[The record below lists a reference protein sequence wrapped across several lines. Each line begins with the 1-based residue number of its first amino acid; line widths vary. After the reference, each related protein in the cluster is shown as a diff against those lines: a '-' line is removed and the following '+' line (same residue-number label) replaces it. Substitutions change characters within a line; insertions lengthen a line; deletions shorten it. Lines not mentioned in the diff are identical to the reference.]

1 MINKK
6 DILLKLFTK
15 TAFPGGAGPV
25 TPEKKQELLN
35 STSLETG
42 RHTLRAQAKFL
53 LAYLSSEDKWKARG
67 ILALA
72 VASMLAINGV
82 NIWVNYWQSS
92 LGHALEFKN
101 WPEFMM
107 QMKVFGAIAASIV
120 TTSWLSDYFQQS
132 FQLNWQKWLTETLTN
147 RLMQNSAYHR
157 LKTIYQNVSNP
168 DQNITDDVEKCTE
181 VVTSLTFGALRA
193 SLTVLS
199 FTPILWNLSADFN
212 LSVLGGPDFAIP
224 KPMFWLALAYAVGGT
239 AMTYVLG
246 KPLEKLYTDFKSNL
260 GNHRYALM
268 RFFENAESIAMY
280 RGEKIERQILTTR
293 FNAVTD
299 EKWSILGRTRAV
311 GSFQNLLAQGAVV
324 LPYFLT
330 APAYFAG
337 IMGLGDLFATGDA
350 FRNLRDALNWVG
362 PAYPQI
368 AEVRAVTSRLMDLDS
383 AIEKSNQDLAKEQIG
398 RNFITVSRDGR
409 SRNIVIRDLV
419 LEDKNTDDGKKP
431 KTLIDKFSMTI
442 RPGERLMITG
452 PAGSGKAR
460 LQRAFA
466 GLWPYGSGD
475 IVLPRTA
482 KIMFEPQTTYLTLAS
497 LRDILCYPEPGGTF
511 KRNEMEEALRAVG
524 HEELIKYL
532 DDEKT
537 QGDSFSKNLQHD
549 QKQRL
554 AFARI
559 LLHKPSFLMLDDTTG
574 ALDDA
579 AAAELYKLVVD
590 RMPKTT
596 IISVVHRTELSVYHT
611 LRADITPEKTLT
623 CVPIENPALA
633 VPDLQ
638 NGEEVEDNPVK
649 PDRPRKGGL
658 WEKLSA
664 LFAAGNGN
672 NRDKN
677 PPPAP
682 PPLRYAP

>member
-1 MINKK
+1 MMNKK

-15 TAFPGGAGPV
+15 YAMPGGAGPV

-35 STSLETG
+35 GTSLETG

-53 LAYLSSEDKWKARG
+53 LAYLSSDEKWKARG

-82 NIWVNYWQSS
+82 SVWLNLWQSS
-92 LGHALEFKN
+92 LGDTLEHRN
-101 WPEFMM
+101 WADFMT
-107 QMKVFGAIAASIV
+107 QMKIFGGIAAASV
-120 TTSWLSDYFQQS
+120 ATGWLSDYFQQS
-132 FQLNWQKWLTETLTN
+132 FQLGWQRWLTN
-147 RLMQNSAYHR
+147 RLTDRLVQNSAYHR
-157 LKTIYQNVSNP
+157 LKTIYQSVSNP
-168 DQNITDDVEKCTE
+168 DQNITDDVEKCTDA
-181 VVTSLTFGALRA
+181 VTSLTFGALRA
-193 SLTVLS
+193 SLTVMS
-199 FTPILWNLSADFN
+199 FTPILWNLSANLN
-212 LSVLGGPDFAIP
+212 LSVLGGPDMEIH
-224 KPMFWLALAYAVGGT
+224 KPMFWLAFAYAVGGT
-239 AMTYVLG
+239 GLTYVLG
-246 KPLEKLYTDFKSNL
+246 KPLEKFYANLKNNL
-260 GNHRYALM
+260 GNHRYALV

-280 RGEKIERQILTTR
+280 RGEKIERQILKSR
-293 FNAVTD
+293 FNAVAD

-311 GSFQNLLAQGAVV
+311 GSLQNLLAQGAFI
-324 LPYFLT
+324 LPYFL
-330 APAYFAG
+330 ASPAYFAG
-337 IMGLGDLFATGDA
+337 VMGLGSMFSTADA
-350 FRNLRDALNWVG
+350 FRNLRDALNWFG

-368 AEVRAVTSRLMDLDS
+368 AEVRAVTSRLMDFD
-383 AIEKSNQDLAKEQIG
+383 AAVEKSNQDLLKEQEG
-398 RNFITVSRDGR
+398 RNFITVSREGR

-419 LEDKNTDDGKKP
+419 LEDKTPDDEKKP
-431 KTLIDKFSMTI
+431 KTLIQKFSLTI

-497 LRDILCYPEPGGTF
+497 LRDILCYPEPSGTF
-511 KRNEMEEALRAVG
+511 KKHEMEEALRAVG

-596 IISVVHRTELSVYHT
+596 VISVVHRAELGVYHT

-638 NGEEVEDNPVK
+638 NGEDVEESPAN
-649 PDRPRKGGL
+649 PDRPRKGL

-672 NRDKN
+672 NRDKT